1 MSVKQTDNQSFIA
14 RYKSLPRNVFA
25 LSLVSLLNDTSS
37 EIIYPILPVFLT
49 IALGT
54 SPFAIGL
61 IEGLAESIA
70 SLLKLFSG
78 YWSDKIRRR
87 KPMVFWGY
95 ALTAFTRPFLA
106 FTTTWPQVLAVRA
119 IDRIGKGIRSAP
131 RDALIATKILPEQR
145 GIAFGMNRAA
155 DNLGAVIGPLIS
167 YILIVTIASS
177 PDKLSVDDYRKI
189 FLLASIP
196 TFVALLFIVF
206 FVKEQRSAEVN
217 KKIHV
222 KLSLREFDPNFKRF
236 LVSISLFTLSNS
248 TDAFLLLK
256 AQELGVKSSMLPIL
270 WMLLHIAKVISSL
283 IGGDFSDKIGR
294 KKIILSGWIL
304 YSLVYSGF
312 AFANSEWQIWL
323 LFFIYGFYFGFTEGT
338 ERAFVADLIPEEKRG
353 TAFGLYALAFSI
365 TVFPASVIFGA
376 IWNFAGPTSAF
387 LFGSTLSLLA
397 AILFLTVKSPSSAY
411 TPKS

>member
-37 EIIYPILPVFLT
+37 EIIYPILPMFLT
-49 IALGT
+49 LALGT

-70 SLLKLFSG
+70 ALLKLFSG

-87 KPMVFWGY
+87 KPLVFCGY

-106 FTTTWPQVLAVRA
+106 FTTTWSQVLVVRA

-145 GIAFGMNRAA
+145 GIAFGINRAA
-155 DNLGAVIGPLIS
+155 DNLGAVIGPLIG

-177 PDKLSVDDYRKI
+177 PDKLSVDDYKKI
-189 FLLASIP
+189 FLLASVP
-196 TFVALLFIVF
+196 TFLALLFIIF
-206 FVKEQRSAEVN
+206 FVKEQRAAEVN
-217 KKIHV
+217 KKIHI
-222 KLSLREFDPNFKRF
+222 KLSLSEFDPNFKRF

-294 KKIILSGWIL
+294 KRIILSGWML
-304 YSLVYSGF
+304 YALVYFGF
-312 AFANSEWQIWL
+312 AFVNSEWQIWL

-376 IWNFAGPTSAF
+376 IWNFAGPTPAF

-397 AILFLTVKSPSSAY
+397 AILFLTVKPPSSAQI
-411 TPKS
+411 PKS